1 MIRLDNWR
9 VLMEVR
15 DRELGYESDHLH
27 RRLEIAADL
36 DAGWAV
42 KLDMALGKAKNVVD
56 LERTGDVLWV
66 DLTRD
71 ILASDGLYRCQL
83 RGLKGDTVAHSN
95 QFELLVSGSINAA
108 EAFPSVEPSE
118 LAQME
123 ARVTQAKADAVA
135 AADRAEAAAEIL
147 PSVKVARTESG
158 ALLTAVDTSGT
169 TTAEVMDGVQGPAG
183 IGVPAGGK
191 SGQLLTRTEDGTAW
205 QDAPESAVQPD
216 WNQNG
221 PTAKD
226 YIKNRTHYIE
236 RAEKQY
242 PAWTG
247 ERDTI
252 PIDVA
257 HRYKVLVYGNH
268 YSKQPVTW
276 GEHLSD
282 GTAEIFTPQTDESDG
297 SLYIGTLATDNLPF
311 CIKVVETDI
320 NPKWVSMLGVY
331 DIVLLDLDGE
341 EVHPLDEKYLPDL
354 RSDWTQNDSAAKDYI
369 KNRTHYETE
378 ESIFEGDLTWPGGY
392 TSGNV
397 PYTTAPVAG
406 ETYKVVIDGSVYT
419 AAATQ
424 FSDTVIEIKPSIS
437 IRWDTAAQTVYGYNQ
452 GGYYGTR
459 HVAVYQ
465 NVAHPLD
472 PKFIPE
478 YVITIT
484 QTANSEGNIMVTCDR
499 TFAEILSASNSG
511 MLLKVVV
518 KLDAPSLSISGK
530 IVTRHIE
537 YVDDGESEQFA
548 VYSPYLNLG
557 YLITAEGISIGK

>member
-1 MIRLDNWR
+1 MIELKNWR

-27 RRLEIAADL
+27 RRLEIAVDL

-135 AADRAEAAAEIL
+135 AAGRAEAAAEIL

-158 ALLTAVDTSGT
+158 ALLTAVDASGT

-216 WNQNG
+216 W
-221 PTAKD
+221 A
-226 YIKNRTHYIE
+226 
-236 RAEKQY
+236 
-242 PAWTG
+242 
-247 ERDTI
+247 
-252 PIDVA
+252 
-257 HRYKVLVYGNH
+257 
-268 YSKQPVTW
+268 
-276 GEHLSD
+276 
-282 GTAEIFTPQTDESDG
+282 
-297 SLYIGTLATDNLPF
+297 
-311 CIKVVETDI
+311 
-320 NPKWVSMLGVY
+320 
-331 DIVLLDLDGE
+331 
-341 EVHPLDEKYLPDL
+341 
-354 RSDWTQNDSAAKDYI
+354 QNDPTAKDYI

-378 ESIFEGDLTWPGGY
+378 ESICDVDLTWPGGHI
-392 TSGNV
+392 SGNV

-406 ETYKVVIDGSVYT
+406 ETYKVVIDGSAYT

-424 FSDTVIEIKPSIS
+424 YSDTVIEIKPSIS

-459 HVAVYQ
+459 HVAVYRS
-465 NVAHPLD
+465 VPHPLD
-472 PKFIPE
+472 PKYLPE

-484 QTANSEGNIMVTCDR
+484 QTANSESNITVTCDR